1 MLLTCYAVT
10 TLHLRKAFMS
20 DKIRVVIMDD
30 HQSIVDGY
38 IYRLEKAPQI
48 EVVGVANFGEELE
61 PLLAKH
67 PTDVALLDVNV
78 PLSPTNSNPYPIL
91 HALPQLLQ
99 TYPDLSAL
107 IISMHAE
114 RSLIKA
120 LMEVGIS
127 GYILKDDHHTLR
139 ELGAVVVAVARGGI
153 RFSQHALDLLLRY
166 PASASGPDALST
178 RQLEALSLCAAY
190 PNDSINE
197 LARHMILAASTMR
210 NMLSD
215 AYVKLGVNN
224 RGAAIIKAREMG
236 LITPIVSTTALK
248 PGGAERTE

>member
-1 MLLTCYAVT
+1 
-10 TLHLRKAFMS
+10 MS

-38 IYRLEKAPQI
+38 VYRLEKTPQI
-48 EVVGVANFGEELE
+48 ELVGVANFGEELE
-61 PLLAKH
+61 PLLARY

-78 PLSPTNSNPYPIL
+78 PISPINSNPYPIL
-91 HALPQLLQ
+91 HSLPQLLQ
-99 TYPDLSAL
+99 TYPTLSAL

-120 LMEVGIS
+120 LMEAGIS

-139 ELGAVVVAVARGGI
+139 ELGAVVMAVARGGI
-153 RFSQHALDLLLRY
+153 RFSQPALDLLLRY
-166 PASASGPDALST
+166 STSGPDALSA

-190 PNDSINE
+190 PNHSIND
-197 LARHMILAASTMR
+197 LARRMLLAASTMR

-224 RGAAIIKAREMG
+224 RGAAILRAREMG
-236 LITPIVSTTALK
+236 LIAPIVSTAPLGPVN
-248 PGGAERTE
+248 PGSSDPL

>member
-1 MLLTCYAVT
+1 
-10 TLHLRKAFMS
+10 MS

-38 IYRLEKAPQI
+38 LYRLEKTPQI
-48 EVVGVANFGEELE
+48 EVTGVANFGEELE
-61 PLLAKH
+61 PLLARY

-78 PLSPTNSNPYPIL
+78 PISPTNSSPYPIL
-91 HALPQLLQ
+91 HAIPQLLQ

-107 IISMHAE
+107 VISMHAE

-120 LMEVGIS
+120 LMEVGVS
-127 GYILKDDHHTLR
+127 GYILKDDLYTLR
-139 ELGAVVVAVARGGI
+139 ELGAVILAVARGGI
-153 RFSQHALDLLLRY
+153 RFSQVALDLLLRY
-166 PASASGPDALST
+166 SSSASGPDALSA

-190 PNDSINE
+190 PNQSIND
-197 LARHMILAASTMR
+197 LARQMSLAASTMR

-236 LITPIVSTTALK
+236 LITPIVSATQPGLVVPTEPK
-248 PGGAERTE
+248 PL

>member
-1 MLLTCYAVT
+1 
-10 TLHLRKAFMS
+10 MS

-38 IYRLEKAPQI
+38 LYRLEKTPQI

-61 PLLAKH
+61 PLLAQS
-67 PTDVALLDVNV
+67 PTNVALLDVNV
-78 PLSPTNSNPYPIL
+78 PISPTNANPYPIL
-91 HALPQLLQ
+91 HTLPQLLQ

-120 LMEVGIS
+120 LMEAGIS

-139 ELGAVVVAVARGGI
+139 ELGAVVLAVARGGI
-153 RFSQHALDLLLRY
+153 RFSQPALDLLLRY
-166 PASASGPDALST
+166 PASGPDALSN

-190 PNDSINE
+190 PNHSINE

-236 LITPIVSTTALK
+236 LITPIVSTITPRPIGSDRVEPL
-248 PGGAERTE
+248 